1 MKRLA
6 KSYSDYLR
14 LPELL
19 RLQRTLTSARDEL
32 HFIVVHQVFEL
43 WFKLSLN
50 ELEAARAGIG
60 KDDLPRAVHALRR
73 VHEVVK
79 LLTASFP
86 VLETMRPY
94 DFLEFRNRLQPASGL
109 QSLQFRE
116 IEFLCGL
123 QDRRYVALF
132 GRNGESRGR
141 LERRAAEPTLWDAY
155 VACLRRHRLL
165 AGSDRAIVKSVVKLL
180 RSPDRH
186 PLGPLTEALVDLDQG
201 FSSWRLR
208 HISMVMRMIGS
219 RPGTGQQSVGKLVA
233 RGYEQMGE
241 GGVDYL
247 KTTLGKVFFPLLW
260 EARTM
265 LTR

>member
-6 KSYSDYLR
+6 KSYADYLR
-14 LPELL
+14 IPELM
-19 RLQRTLTSARDEL
+19 RLQRTLSGAHDEL
-32 HFIVVHQVFEL
+32 QFIVVHQVFEL
-43 WFKLSLN
+43 WFKLTLH
-50 ELEAARAGIG
+50 ELDAARAGMG
-60 KDDLPRAVHALRR
+60 KDDPPRAVHALRR
-73 VHEVVK
+73 VHEIVK

-123 QDRRYVALF
+123 KDKRYIALY
-132 GRNGESRGR
+132 GRNGEARGR
-141 LERRAAEPTLWDAY
+141 LQRRAAEPTLWDAY
-155 VACLRRHRLL
+155 VACLRRHRLP
-165 AGSDRAIVKSVVKLL
+165 AGPDRAIVRSVVKLL
-180 RSPDRH
+180 RAPDRH
-186 PLGPLTEALVDLDQG
+186 PLGPLTEALVDLDQA
-201 FSSWRLR
+201 FSAWRLR
-208 HISMVMRMIGS
+208 HISMVMRMIGE

-233 RGYEQMGE
+233 RGYAQMGE